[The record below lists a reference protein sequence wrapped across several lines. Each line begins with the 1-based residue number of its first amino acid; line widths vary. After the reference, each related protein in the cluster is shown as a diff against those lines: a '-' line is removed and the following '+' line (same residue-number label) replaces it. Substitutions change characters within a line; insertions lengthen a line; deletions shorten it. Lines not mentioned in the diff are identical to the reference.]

1 MAFDYDLYVI
11 TPLILVGPWLLGAF
25 LGWRLGGSQRG
36 LAGAPLIGVLLT
48 AAGLAAF
55 VLAAASSAAD
65 GCGETAC
72 VAILGRWLD
81 LTLVREWPLYTMAA
95 WLGGVAIGSYVHE
108 RRANLQEKA
117 R

>member
-1 MAFDYDLYVI
+1 MAFDYGLYVV
-11 TPLILVGPWLLGAF
+11 TPLILVGPWLLGVF

-36 LAGAPLIGVLLT
+36 LAAALLIGLLVT
-48 AAGLAAF
+48 AVGLAAF
-55 VLAAASSAAD
+55 VLAAASSAAE

-72 VAILGRWLD
+72 VEILGRWLD

-95 WLGGVAIGSYVHE
+95 WLGGVAIGSYVRE
-108 RRANLQEKA
+108 RRANLPEGV